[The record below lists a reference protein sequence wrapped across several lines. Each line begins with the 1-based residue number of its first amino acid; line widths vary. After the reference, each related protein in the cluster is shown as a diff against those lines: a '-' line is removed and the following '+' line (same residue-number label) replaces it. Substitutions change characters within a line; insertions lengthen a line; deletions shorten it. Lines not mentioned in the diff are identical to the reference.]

1 MAVRRGTGVWTRL
14 SIGLEVAGPVGLAAL
29 AAGILTWLSAR
40 PGLWAR
46 VDLTAEGRQTVD
58 AGLAALLT
66 TAPPALQPT
75 VSAAL
80 CLLGEN
86 CDGQK
91 RFIRD
96 ALEFAASRDDA
107 QALLRGAVHALGLLA
122 SSGHDDA
129 LSMLLVRAAG
139 AQESVRAPIA
149 LSVGMVALR
158 QPETLLRVLD
168 GATDRSSAIEL
179 VRDAFDM
186 LAEDFEEERFY
197 ATVRRAYTNE
207 LIAQFAADKIVV
219 KVGSSALVAAA
230 EAKLR
235 GQIPDRA
242 SIDEAMAAMFGAP
255 DGAAIDV
262 VALSCTHFPL
272 LGAELAGAA
281 PRPCLWVDSSAAIA
295 RRVREL
301 AQPQAGAAR
310 AGRAA
315 FTDAASITALQ
326 GAFWDRGFTTY
337 SRVSSAPHFS
347 LAPVGA
353 V

>member
-1 MAVRRGTGVWTRL
+1 MKRVLLFDSGVGGLSVLDAIVAAGMAVELDYLADTAWLPYGLKADEDVAARVPALIGAVAADWAPDIVVIACNTASTIALAGTRAALPSIPVVGVVPPIKPAAAATKTGV
-14 SIGLEVAGPVGLAAL
+14 I
-29 AAGILTWLSAR
+29 
-40 PGLWAR
+40 
-46 VDLTAEGRQTVD
+46 
-58 AGLAALLT
+58 
-66 TAPPALQPT
+66 
-75 VSAAL
+75 
-80 CLLGEN
+80 
-86 CDGQK
+86 
-91 RFIRD
+91 
-96 ALEFAASRDDA
+96 
-107 QALLRGAVHALGLLA
+107 GLLA
-122 SSGHDDA
+122 T
-129 LSMLLVRAAG
+129 
-139 AQESVRAPIA
+139 P
-149 LSVGMVALR
+149 
-158 QPETLLRVLD
+158 
-168 GATDRSSAIEL
+168 
-179 VRDAFDM
+179 
-186 LAEDFEEERFY
+186 